1 MTEHPWCPRCR
12 RENPP
17 ENRFC
22 GWCGAPLASNELV
35 PLEGRNLVAAGRALP
50 AKLGPTGRALVV
62 GLVAVAA
69 EASLAWLLRRTVAER
84 LPSAT
89 VARDVG
95 SSALE
100 HLIVQSSEEV
110 YVRTL
115 MGTSQDGVFAQR
127 AVRAIVSKELTDSRR
142 W

>member
-1 MTEHPWCPRCR
+1 MTEHARCPRCQH
-12 RENPP
+12 ENAPG
-17 ENRFC
+17 NRFC

-35 PLEGRNLVAAGRALP
+35 PLEGRNLP

-62 GLVAVAA
+62 GLVALAA
-69 EASLAWLLRRTVAER
+69 EATLAWLRRRTVAEG
-84 LPSAT
+84 LPSTT

-100 HLIVQSSEEV
+100 HLIVQRSEEV
-110 YVRTL
+110 YVRRW
-115 MGTSQDGVFAQR
+115 MGTYQDGVFAQR
-127 AVRAIVSKELTDSRR
+127 AVRALVSKELTGSRR

>member
-1 MTEHPWCPRCR
+1 MTEHARCPRCR
-12 RENPP
+12 HENPP

-22 GWCGAPLASNELV
+22 GWCGAPLTSNELV
-35 PLEGRNLVAAGRALP
+35 PLEGRNLP

-62 GLVAVAA
+62 GLVALAA
-69 EASLAWLLRRTVAER
+69 EATLAWLRRRTVAEG
-84 LPSAT
+84 LPSTT

-100 HLIVQSSEEV
+100 HLIVQRSEEV
-110 YVRTL
+110 YVRRW
-115 MGTSQDGVFAQR
+115 MGTYQDGVFAQR
-127 AVRAIVSKELTDSRR
+127 AVRALVSKELTGSRR

>member
-1 MTEHPWCPRCR
+1 LTEHARCPRCR
-12 RENPP
+12 HENAP

-35 PLEGRNLVAAGRALP
+35 PLEGRNLAAAGRALP
-50 AKLGPTGRALVV
+50 ARLGPTGRALVV

-69 EASLAWLLRRTVAER
+69 EASLAWLRRRTVAGG
-84 LPSAT
+84 
-89 VARDVG
+89 DVG

-110 YVRTL
+110 YVRTR
-115 MGTSQDGVFAQR
+115 MGTSQDGVFTQR

-142 W
+142 S